1 MYTSILVP
9 LDGTA
14 YAEAALTP
22 AVRLARKCGAT
33 IRLVRVIDRTAPSF
47 VLASAR
53 SSITWAD
60 TPGDRASYYLHH
72 LAERIHASTGVEAS
86 TNVLRGGIAA
96 SIRKEAIDNH
106 CDLIVMT
113 THGHGAPGRILQTSV
128 GAKIAYS
135 STCAVLFIPHSESP
149 TDWSV
154 QKRYTHVLVPLDG
167 SHNSEQSV
175 AMALQFAQLDDARL
189 TLFHVAQPQLVAAA
203 SATAPL
209 FTSQNAIPP
218 EDVERM
224 SRDYMESLGGW
235 VHEHGGTAFTDV
247 RIDSGDPAA
256 AILAFAGEHAVDL
269 IAMTTRG
276 LTGLRKFVLGSVSSA
291 VLRRTNAAILL
302 LPPQAAR

>member
-1 MYTSILVP
+1 MYKSILVP

-22 AVRLARKCGAT
+22 AIRLARRCGAT
-33 IRLVRVIDRTAPSF
+33 IRLVRVIERTAPSF

-53 SSITWAD
+53 SITWAD

-72 LAERIHASTGVEAS
+72 LAERVRASTGVQAS

-96 SIRKEAIDNH
+96 AIRKEAIDVD

-128 GAKIAYS
+128 GARIAYS
-135 STCAVLFIPHSESP
+135 ATCAVLFIPHEESP
-149 TDWSV
+149 ANWSI
-154 QKRYTHVLVPLDG
+154 QKRYSHVLVPLDG
-167 SHNSEQSV
+167 SLNSELSI
-175 AMALQFAQLDDARL
+175 ALALEIAQLDDARL
-189 TLFHVAQPQLVAAA
+189 TLFHVAQPQLVAASST
-203 SATAPL
+203 SALVFATHA
-209 FTSQNAIPP
+209 AIPP

-224 SRDYMESLGGW
+224 STDYMAALAAR
-235 VHEHGGTAFTDV
+235 VHEQGGTALTDV
-247 RIDSGDPAA
+247 RITDGDPAS
-256 AILAFAGEHAVDL
+256 AILDFADRHAVDL

-291 VLRRTNAAILL
+291 VLRKTGAAVLL